1 MTNTKPAYF
10 DEIWQK
16 TEKRWNQLE
25 GDPELAAP
33 WHQLFLQVQ
42 SPRHVISELLQNAD
56 DAGATEVSI
65 AIANNLFTFDHNGQ
79 DFSADDFASLC
90 RFGYS
95 NKRSLHT
102 IGFRGIGF
110 KSTFSLGDTVGLRTP
125 SLTVAFRKKRFTL
138 PIWLDSEF
146 EKDDNTRILVK
157 IADEQREKEL
167 LFNMEEWL
175 KNPFSLLFF
184 NHIRR
189 VKLGDKDLLWE
200 NLGTGPIPNSQ
211 WMGLH
216 GDKIP
221 YLVIR
226 SQEEPFPES
235 ALKEIREEHLLDL
248 AESTSLPPCKVEIV
262 LGAPGDLFVV
272 LPTGVR
278 TPLPFASNAP
288 FVQDPARLKIKDPE
302 ISPTNR
308 WLLERIGK
316 LAASAMLQWL
326 ETKELE
332 TSERARAYDL
342 LPAPVERNNTLE
354 SNCAKIVGG
363 EAVQLIHNKPFIL
376 ADTGTLEMAK
386 QCCQLPPVLWEIWTS
401 IQIAS
406 LLRAKLENSRILS
419 NEISRENQQ
428 KLQDYNAVSRID
440 SDAFLDILITQ
451 TPPKPKTWPAL
462 LALWNLAS
470 EWKGYYWKKI
480 EDLGIHPVRGKKFLF
495 SAKSVV
501 RLGEKKLLQSEDDWD
516 FLSADLLVLDVNW
529 LRYLTEQRRIST
541 ETNDEELAEKVE
553 NADRLLQRTN
563 LAEPNNLDEI
573 IQQLATKFF
582 EEDKP
587 KPANCVRFTQ
597 IAAKLNAKTG
607 SAFRF
612 LTRDGVLRPV
622 EDNIIFDESGKLED
636 FVPPE
641 YIEGNFLKDGYTR
654 EYKSCSRKD
663 WLHWIHSGN
672 SGLLTHIPATKTT
685 IYFRGRKELE
695 DAVKARGF
703 TGALNYKYA
712 HQDYRCEDLDY
723 PDDYWNYWESC
734 AETDPAFW
742 GRLVES
748 LLHQP
753 EELEGTLS
761 ASVCE
766 AAINLRYQ
774 NFPTGS
780 LTPGWILRFRELP
793 CLRDTHGQYRRP
805 AELMRRTPQTEPLL
819 DLEPFVDAS
828 LDVDKVRPLL
838 DLLGVR
844 NTPSG
849 PKQIIDRL
857 RALAK
862 APKPPL
868 LELTKWYQRL
878 DTLYDNCTTKD
889 QEKIRSAFQLE
900 RLIFTEEGTWETA
913 NSVYITS
920 NESDA
925 PGAALIHS
933 DVNKL
938 SLWAKIN
945 VNERPTVEL
954 ALKWIRGFS
963 SGEKLAPADARR
975 IRILLGRYPVR
986 IFQECRHWLNL
997 AGEWVPFENISYSLS
1012 MQSLIRWTNLHDWV
1026 KAETADLQ
1034 MLRAEEIHEQPF
1046 ASWPSLAS
1054 LIEKRI
1060 ERRIWSGHPVDL
1072 DWLQTLGK
1080 LLIRIDMVDKSSNER
1095 IHGLAARLAKT
1106 EGRQVETL
1114 KIIPYL
1120 NGNPAGLP
1128 EDENIAW
1135 IDDIIYLTEMPKPRL
1150 IHLIPETIAGV
1161 FDWQE
1166 LKVILAYSF
1175 ERSQEDILAYLNE
1188 NYVLVTEEAALPVEN
1203 VHETPGTAAEILPI
1217 IDKGQ
1222 KIDQDKLNFNP
1233 EDIDTEKQPDVPPGT
1248 DTEEPPKDIQKTI
1261 ESPKPKPEKNP
1272 LIERFALARGFQKHN
1287 SHSFIHNDGKIL
1299 LETNGAFPWQ
1309 IQEPGGTAFR
1319 YYWIKEHCLQNKPLE
1334 LTYEIWHLI
1343 EENPAQHA
1351 LILVD
1356 RDGDPLEMLGSDLEK
1371 QKMAGILKLFPATY
1385 RLTLALED

>member
-10 DEIWQK
+10 DEIRQ
-16 TEKRWNQLE
+16 EAEDCWNLLE
-25 GDPELAAP
+25 SNRKVAGP
-33 WHQLFLQVQ
+33 WHHLFSQIQ
-42 SPRHVISELLQNAD
+42 DPRHVISELLQNAD
-56 DAGATEVSI
+56 DAEATEVFI
-65 AIANNLFTFDHNGQ
+65 NITNGIFTFYHNGR

-90 RFGYS
+90 GFGHS
-95 NKRSLHT
+95 NKLTLHT

-125 SLTVAFRKKRFTL
+125 TLRVAFRKDRFTL
-138 PIWLDSEF
+138 PVWINDETA
-146 EKDDNTRILVK
+146 KDKHTQILVK
-157 IADEQREKEL
+157 IADEKRQKQL
-167 LFNMEEWL
+167 LNNMQEWL
-175 KNPFSLLFF
+175 NNPFSLLFF

-189 VKLGDKDLLWE
+189 VKLGDQDLNWKS
-200 NLGTGPIPNSQ
+200 LGAGPISNSE
-211 WMGLH
+211 WMGLQNH
-216 GDKIP
+216 ETP
-221 YLVIR
+221 YLVVR
-226 SQEEPFPES
+226 SLDEPFPEE
-235 ALKEIREEHLLDL
+235 ALKEIREEHLNEL
-248 AESTSLPPCKVEIV
+248 AENTSLPPCKVEIV

-272 LPTGVR
+272 LPTSVR

-288 FVQDPARLKIKDPE
+288 FVQDPARLKVKDPD
-302 ISPTNR
+302 ISPTNH

-332 TSERARAYDL
+332 TKERARAYDL
-342 LPAPVERNNTLE
+342 LPAPIERNNTLE

-363 EAVQLIHNKPFIL
+363 EAVQLIHNKPFVL
-376 ADTGTLEMAK
+376 ADNGTLEMAK

-406 LLRAKLENSRILS
+406 LLRVKLENSRILS
-419 NEISRENQQ
+419 NELSRENQQ
-428 KLQDYNAVSRID
+428 KLQDYNAVSLLD
-440 SDAFLDILITQ
+440 SDAFLDILTTQ

-501 RLGEKKLLQSEDDWD
+501 RLGEKKLLQSEEDWD

-529 LRYLTEQRRIST
+529 LRYLTEQRRIAT

-573 IQQLATKFF
+573 IQQLATSFF
-582 EEDKP
+582 EEDAP
-587 KPANCVRFTQ
+587 KPADCIRFTQ

-607 SAFRF
+607 NAFRF
-612 LTRDGVLRPV
+612 LTRDGVFKPIK
-622 EDNIIFDESGKLED
+622 DNIIFDENGKLED
-636 FVPPE
+636 FIPPN
-641 YIEGNFLKDGYTR
+641 YRKSNFLGDGYTR
-654 EYKSCSRKD
+654 EYKSCSKKD
-663 WLHWIHSGN
+663 WLHWIILGN
-672 SGLLTHIPATKTT
+672 SGLLTHIPT
-685 IYFRGRKELE
+685 IARTIFFRSRKELE

-723 PDDYWNYWESC
+723 PDDYWDYWESC

-761 ASVCE
+761 ANVCE
-766 AAINLRYQ
+766 VAINLRYQ
-774 NFPTGS
+774 NFPTGP

-793 CLRDTHGQYRRP
+793 CLRDTHGQYRLP

-844 NTPSG
+844 NIPSG

-900 RLIFTEEGTWETA
+900 RLIFTEECTWETA
-913 NSVYITS
+913 DSIYITS
-920 NESDA
+920 NENDA

-954 ALKWIRGFS
+954 ALKWIRGLPI
-963 SGEKLAPADARR
+963 GEKLPSADARR
-975 IRILLGRYPVR
+975 LRTLLGRYPVR

-997 AGEWVPFENISYSLS
+997 SGEWIAFENISYSLS
-1012 MQSLIRWTNLHDWV
+1012 MLSLIRWANLHDWV

-1034 MLRAEEIHEQPF
+1034 MLRAEDIHELPF

-1054 LIEKRI
+1054 LIEKQI
-1060 ERRIWSGHPVDL
+1060 EQRIWSGHPVNL
-1072 DWLQTLGK
+1072 DWLHALGK
-1080 LLIRIDMVDKSSNER
+1080 LLIRIDMEDKSSNER

-1135 IDDIIYLTEMPKPRL
+1135 IEDILYITEMPKPRL
-1150 IHLIPETIAGV
+1150 IRLIPETIAGV
-1161 FDWQE
+1161 FDWPD
-1166 LKVILAYSF
+1166 LKVILAYSY

-1188 NYVLVTEEAALPVEN
+1188 NYVLVPEEAVLPIEDVI
-1203 VHETPGTAAEILPI
+1203 ETPGTAAEILPV
-1217 IDKGQ
+1217 IDNGDE
-1222 KIDQDKLNFNP
+1222 KINQDELNLDP
-1233 EDIDTEKQPDVPPGT
+1233 EGSNTEKN
-1248 DTEEPPKDIQKTI
+1248 PKGVQKPI
-1261 ESPKPKPEKNP
+1261 ETPKQRHEKNP
-1272 LIERFALARGFQKHN
+1272 LIERFALARGFQNHN
-1287 SHSFIHNDGKIL
+1287 SHTYIHQNGNIL
-1299 LETNGAFPWQ
+1299 SETNGVFPWQ
-1309 IQEPGGTAFR
+1309 IQEPGGTVFR

-1343 EENPAQHA
+1343 EEHPAQHA

-1356 RDGDPLEMLGSDLEK
+1356 RDGDPIEMLGIDLQR
-1371 QKMAGILKLFPATY
+1371 QKVAGTLKLFPATY
-1385 RLTLALED
+1385 RLTIVLED